1 MLKNILLLTNPR
13 AGGGRAQR
21 LLPDVERRFRAQD
34 IKLTTCS
41 STAPGSLRSVLA
53 QRELA
58 EVDAVVVA
66 GGDGT
71 LFEALNGLMAH
82 RPEARPPLGVVPLGT
97 GNAFARDLGLQPG
110 DWQASLALIFRGACR
125 PIDVGQVDCA
135 DGRLFFLNIAGI
147 GFVVAGAV
155 TASRLKAVGKSA
167 YTLAALWQALKLQ
180 SSRLRIEIDGQL
192 IEQDN
197 LFAEISNSR
206 FTGTSFLMAPA
217 ARLDDGLLDVTL
229 VRKLS
234 RLRLLSLFPTI
245 YSGSHVNYPEVTV
258 MQGRH
263 IHIYEPVASPML
275 IDGEFIGVTPAEIR
289 CLPAALRVFA

>member
-1 MLKNILLLTNPR
+1 MKNILLLTNPR

-21 LLPDVERRFRAQD
+21 LLPDVERRFRAQG
-34 IKLTTCS
+34 IEVTTCC
-41 STAPGSLRSVLA
+41 STAPGNLRSVLA
-53 QRELA
+53 KRELA
-58 EVDAVVVA
+58 EVDGVVAA

-71 LFEALNGLMAH
+71 VFEVLNGLMAH

-97 GNAFARDLGLQPG
+97 GNAFARDLGLPAG
-110 DWQASLALIFRGACR
+110 DWQSALALIVRGACR

-147 GFVVAGAV
+147 GFVVAGAM
-155 TASRLKAVGKSA
+155 TASRLKAIGKSA
-167 YTLAALWQALKLQ
+167 YTLAALWQTLKLQ
-180 SSRLRIEIDGQL
+180 SSLLRIEIDGHM

-217 ARLDDGLLDVTL
+217 ARLDDGLLDMTL

-234 RLRLLSLFPTI
+234 RIHLLSLFPTI

-258 MQGRH
+258 TQGRH
-263 IHIYEPVASPML
+263 FHIFEPVGSPML
-275 IDGEFIGVTPAEIR
+275 IDGELVGVTPAEIR
-289 CLPAALRVFA
+289 CLPAELRIFA